1 MVLNY
6 DPVFVQLDG
15 KFNSLEDI
23 LRISWAADSQQQQ
36 QQQQS
41 LVRVLSLKFIS

>member
-1 MVLNY
+1 LNY

-36 QQQQS
+36 QQQQQS